1 MKPSR
6 MAKRTLF
13 LFVLVLAGIAEMQD
27 ADAGSAVAVGPYGLE
42 TSSQACLGLSD
53 AQIRRELIGC
63 WKSPR
68 LLYKI
73 RCNGIMMRTCPMY
86 PVPTCKSWAVQNGIF
101 YEDGRPYRIL
111 AVDDRQ
117 FVYQDMYAG
126 TVFIL
131 YRVFDPLGSGG
142 VVMCSGS
149 RTQTLWLENIARFRL
164 ELIENNGASGSS
176 SMKSPLTNWQDC
188 ATKKR
193 SYRC

>member
-1 MKPSR
+1 
-6 MAKRTLF
+6 MAKSTLF

-27 ADAGSAVAVGPYGLE
+27 ADAGSAVAVGPYG
-42 TSSQACLGLSD
+42 QAQWCLCLSD
-53 AQIRRELIGC
+53 AQIRCEIIGC

-73 RCNGIMMRTCPMY
+73 QCNGIMKRRCPMY

-101 YEDGRPYRIL
+101 YQDGRPYIIL

-117 FVYQDMYAG
+117 FVYRDMYAG

-142 VVMCSGS
+142 V
-149 RTQTLWLENIARFRL
+149 I
-164 ELIENNGASGSS
+164 
-176 SMKSPLTNWQDC
+176 
-188 ATKKR
+188 
-193 SYRC
+193 

>member
-1 MKPSR
+1 
-6 MAKRTLF
+6 MAKSTLF

-27 ADAGSAVAVGPYGLE
+27 ADAGSAMAVGPEG
-42 TSSQACLGLSD
+42 QAQWCLRLSD
-53 AQIRRELIGC
+53 AQIRCEIIGC

-73 RCNGIMMRTCPMY
+73 QCNGIMTRMCPMY
-86 PVPTCKSWAVQNGIF
+86 PVPTCKSWAVQYGIF

-117 FVYQDMYAG
+117 FVYRDMYAG

-142 VVMCSGS
+142 V
-149 RTQTLWLENIARFRL
+149 I
-164 ELIENNGASGSS
+164 
-176 SMKSPLTNWQDC
+176 
-188 ATKKR
+188 
-193 SYRC
+193 